1 MTKEFKWEDEKIQE
15 ENLNLESK
23 IVTEKDYNNYMT
35 NKMNSAGIFE
45 KLRLL
50 TEVAERDDF
59 KQRGFP
65 VQYYQK
71 GKEIYWSFQIQTLK
85 K

>member
-1 MTKEFKWEDEKIQE
+1 MTKEFKWGDEKIQE

-59 KQRGFP
+59 KQRGFSM
-65 VQYYQK
+65 QYYK
-71 GKEIYWSFQIQTLK
+71 TGERIDWCAQIQTLK
-85 K
+85 N